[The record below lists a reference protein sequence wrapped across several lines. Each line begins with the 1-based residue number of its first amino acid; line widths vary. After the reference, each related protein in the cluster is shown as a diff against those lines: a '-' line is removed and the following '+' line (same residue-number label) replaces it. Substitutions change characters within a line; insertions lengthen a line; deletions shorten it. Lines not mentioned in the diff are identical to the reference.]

1 MRGTRA
7 QINTGSKEGVN
18 LSKQQKKK
26 KETTIDSYYSANGTE
41 GERSANDKPEI
52 PANWIQAVEELK
64 TQLREAEDNWRKN
77 LKIKISHLETE
88 ALELRQENSI
98 LKAKIKQL
106 ENEAKEMKD
115 EAKEIKDEAKEMK
128 DEVKRMKDDLQRKS
142 DQKEKEDEKA
152 KDEIQSLR
160 TRIQQLESSDL
171 TRQQDTIKQNQKNE
185 KMEENVKHLIHKT
198 DDLENCSKRDNLR
211 IIGLPE
217 DHDKRKSL
225 DIILEEIIQEN
236 CPDILEQEGKV
247 EIERI
252 HRSPVVF
259 NPQLTTPRNVIAKLK
274 NNQMKEK
281 ILQAAKKN
289 PFRYHGNTVRL
300 TQDLAASTLKDHK
313 AWNMIFRKARELGLQ
328 PRIKY
333 PSKLTMFLQ
342 GNVWSFNTTEEFQAF
357 INKSPDLNRKS
368 DVQPQNSRESSKGE
382 GCFGSWKEESH
393 GRGSMV

>member
-7 QINTGSKEGVN
+7 QTNMGSKERMN

-52 PANWIQAVEELK
+52 PENWIQAVEELK
-64 TQLREAEDNWRKN
+64 TQLREAEDNSEKN

-88 ALELRQENSI
+88 VLELKGENSV
-98 LKAKIKQL
+98 LKAKINQL
-106 ENEAKEMKD
+106 ENEAKEM
-115 EAKEIKDEAKEMK
+115 KDEAKEMK

-142 DQKEKEDEKA
+142 DLKETDDQKA
-152 KDEIQSLR
+152 RDEIQSLR

-171 TRQQDTIKQNQKNE
+171 TRQQDTIKQNKKNE
-185 KMEENVKHLIHKT
+185 KIEENVKHLIHKT
-198 DDLENCSKRDNLR
+198 DNLENRSRRDNLR

-236 CPDILEQEGKV
+236 CPEILEQEGKV

-252 HRSPVVF
+252 HRSPRVF
-259 NPQLTTPRNVIAKLK
+259 NPQLTPRNVIAKFK

-281 ILQAAKKN
+281 ILQAAKKK
-289 PFRYHGNTVRL
+289 PFRYHGNMVRL
-300 TQDLAASTLKDHK
+300 TQDLAAFTLKDQK
-313 AWNMIFRKARELGLQ
+313 AWNTIFRKARELGLQ

-333 PSKLTMFLQ
+333 PSKLTIFLQ
-342 GNVWSFNTTEEFQAF
+342 GKVWSFNTSE
-357 INKSPDLNRKS
+357 
-368 DVQPQNSRESSKGE
+368 
-382 GCFGSWKEESH
+382 
-393 GRGSMV
+393 